1 MKKKTI
7 TIFFPTLN
15 EIDGLKFII
24 PKMKKEWYSNLIII
38 DGGSTD
44 GTIEYCKKQKI
55 DIRIQKKPGVCN
67 AFCEGFKST
76 KDDIFISFT
85 PDGNCIP
92 ELLPVLIEEINKG
105 YDVVYMSRYL
115 PPAKSEDDG
124 MITGFGNWMFNKII
138 NLFFNGNFTDVLGGY
153 RAYTR
158 EAVLKMGLHEMPN
171 RNWATKKWDL
181 LNDWQVSGTIRA
193 AKLNLNI
200 KELAGDEPARIG
212 GESKIS
218 ILYNGSMVVF
228 QIIYELIVGN
238 KFLK

>member
-1 MKKKTI
+1 MKNKRTI
-7 TIFFPTLN
+7 TLFFPTLN

-24 PKMKKEWYSNLIII
+24 PKINKNWYTNLIVI

-55 DIRIQKKPGVCN
+55 NIKIQDKPGPCA
-67 AFCEGFKST
+67 AFNEGFKST

-92 ELLPVLIEEINKG
+92 ELLPILIEEINKG

-124 MITGFGNWMFNKII
+124 IITGFGNWMFNKII
-138 NLFFNGNFTDVLGGY
+138 NICFSANFTDVLGGY

-158 EAVLKMGLHEMPN
+158 EAILKMKLHEMPN
-171 RNWATKKWDL
+171 RNWATRKWDL
-181 LNDWQVSGTIRA
+181 LNDWQVAGTIRA
-193 AKLNLNI
+193 AKLKLKI
-200 KELAGDEPARIG
+200 KELPGDEPARIG

-218 ILYNGSMVVF
+218 VVYNGVMIVC
-228 QIIYELIVGN
+228 QIILELIIRK
-238 KFLK
+238 KF